1 MQQFSC
7 FVADLVI
14 VFSFLLLTD
23 WWNWSGLKR
32 VPPHVA
38 IPVTGMVLLSFGW
51 WKCFVD
57 LVSNGNM
64 PSNGNGMASGRM
76 TSFGSS
82 SSPMLAKLSRDPSA
96 FLRLSGRTSWIS
108 LEPLIVTVDL
118 LMKVTK
124 TWKTGMLWEMLTIVV
139 SMIPCLLFLVS
150 YCACQKGL
158 IMNK

>member
-1 MQQFSC
+1 MLPYQ
-7 FVADLVI
+7 LLGWY
-14 VFSFLLLTD
+14 SFPLDGGSILLTLCPM
-23 WWNWSGLKR
+23 GMCHK
-32 VPPHVA
+32 
-38 IPVTGMVLLSFGW
+38 TGM
-51 WKCFVD
+51 
-57 LVSNGNM
+57 
-64 PSNGNGMASGRM
+64 GMASGRM

>member
-1 MQQFSC
+1 MLAYQ
-7 FVADLVI
+7 LLGWY
-14 VFSFLLLTD
+14 SFPLDGGSALLTLCPM
-23 WWNWSGLKR
+23 GICH
-32 VPPHVA
+32 P
-38 IPVTGMVLLSFGW
+38 TGM
-51 WKCFVD
+51 
-57 LVSNGNM
+57 
-64 PSNGNGMASGRM
+64 GMASGRM

-124 TWKTGMLWEMLTIVV
+124 TWKTGMLWETLTIIVV

>member
-1 MQQFSC
+1 MLAYQ
-7 FVADLVI
+7 LLGWY
-14 VFSFLLLTD
+14 SFPLDGGSILLTLCPM
-23 WWNWSGLKR
+23 GMCHK
-32 VPPHVA
+32 
-38 IPVTGMVLLSFGW
+38 TGM
-51 WKCFVD
+51 
-57 LVSNGNM
+57 
-64 PSNGNGMASGRM
+64 GMASGRM